1 MESAF
6 IGSSIKTIFTKS
18 TKYLSDMFAMKFFIV
33 GVDEDIVEIDDH
45 VNIEHVREDVV
56 YEFLKSCWR
65 ISESKRHDLPFK
77 QSVVGLECSLPFIT
91 FSNVG

>member
-1 MESAF
+1 M
-6 IGSSIKTIFTKS
+6 
-18 TKYLSDMFAMKFFIV
+18 DMFLVKFFVVRIDKDV
-33 GVDEDIVEIDDH
+33 VKVDDYAD
-45 VNIEHVREDVV
+45 IEHVREDVV
-56 YEFLKSCWR
+56 HESLKSGWR